1 MNRRPSDSQ
10 RPETATVEELRESL
24 RQNTPTIP
32 KSASDLLTQTVGQM
46 QNSLREQQLSAEQQ
60 LQGTL
65 AVAASN
71 ITDAQAFS
79 QLQQLCGQL
88 SQAISTGPEA
98 VRSNSQQLTQV
109 VQQLSVTLGDQTN
122 KSGDMVAAA
131 LNQAL
136 SAMSQ
141 AQSAMFQNRA
151 LTELSQQVKQ
161 CSQTLRNF
169 TSPADTLH

>member
-1 MNRRPSDSQ
+1 MNRRPEESQ

-24 RQNTPTIP
+24 RQNTPAIP

-46 QNSLREQQLSAEQQ
+46 QNSLREQQLSTEQQ

-71 ITDAQAFS
+71 ITDAQTFG
-79 QLQQLCGQL
+79 QLQQLCSQL
-88 SQAISTGPEA
+88 SQAISTGPET

-109 VQQLSVTLGDQTN
+109 VQQLSTTLGDQMS
-122 KSGDMVAAA
+122 KSGDMVSAA

-136 SAMSQ
+136 GAMSQ
-141 AQSAMFQNRA
+141 AQSSMFQNRA
-151 LTELSQQVKQ
+151 LAELSQQIKQ
-161 CSQTLRNF
+161 CNQMLKNF
-169 TSPADTLH
+169 TSPTDTLH